1 MWLYHGEPVN
11 EDSLSDFIGFVY
23 IITNLYSGRQYIGKK
38 LLKFRRT
45 KTVKGKRKKILVDSD
60 WRTYWGSNKVLIE
73 EVQSLG
79 PDKYKREIVRFCKS
93 KGELNYFEAKYQFT
107 MGALESERFYN
118 EWVSCKIHKIHLK
131 NVDFVTI

>member
-1 MWLYHGEPVN
+1 MWLYYGEPVI

-23 IITNLYSGRQYIGKK
+23 IITNLDSGRQYIGKK
-38 LLKFRRT
+38 LLKFKRT
-45 KTVKGKRKKILVDSD
+45 KTVKGKKKKILVDSD
-60 WRTYWGSNKVLIE
+60 WKTYWGSNKVLIE

-79 PDKYKREIVRFCKS
+79 QDKYIREIVRLCKS

-118 EWVSCKIHKIHLK
+118 EWVSCKIHKVHLK
-131 NVDFVTI
+131 KVDFSST